1 MSDFGQLFRLL
12 FIVLVILVINGIK
25 RAGRDAR
32 NRRRPEE
39 PGSEPSPTDVFRTSE
54 ETVAVPP
61 RPPLPKRRAPTQRP
75 AGAASRRADVEGE
88 GSRRRPRQERGDEE
102 GPGALRRSDPRGQG
116 EGRPGDSEGP
126 TWTPA
131 MAAPV
136 PRAAVSR
143 SREPKPPSR
152 AHRLIAETRGGLRR
166 VLLLGEILGPPG
178 GRS

>member
-1 MSDFGQLFRLL
+1 MSDLGQLFRLL

-39 PGSEPSPTDVFRTSE
+39 PGNEPSPTDVFRTSQ

-61 RPPLPKRRAPTQRP
+61 SLPLPKRRAPTQRP
-75 AGAASRRADVEGE
+75 AGTVSRRPDAEGE
-88 GSRRRPRQERGDEE
+88 GSRRRPRHERGDEE
-102 GPGALRRSDPRGQG
+102 GPAALRQRSSWGQD
-116 EGRPGDSEGP
+116 EGRPGDGEGP
-126 TWTPA
+126 SRTPA
-131 MAAPV
+131 IAAPV

-143 SREPKPPSR
+143 SRVPRPPSR